1 MTIRVRLAIIFM
13 AAVSLMLAIA
23 LYGPIP
29 QDLRYHQFADN
40 QSAAGIAN
48 GWSVLSNIPFLIV
61 GLFGLVALER
71 NDSAVGDAGVLQISR
86 LFFTGLMLTAFG
98 SAYYHLAPT
107 NESLMWDRI
116 PMSISFMAF
125 FCFVL
130 AMHINKRTGIILL
143 WPLLGLGLAS
153 VLYWSYTE
161 SIGNGDLR
169 FYIVVQFLPVV
180 LIPLILAI
188 FPTRSYQSSFIWL
201 IIGLYVFAKLLEFYD
216 QPLYDMINIGGH
228 TLKHIVASLTGIVF
242 LKALNST
249 SQSGQGT

>member
-1 MTIRVRLAIIFM
+1 MTTRARLAILFI
-13 AAVSLMLAIA
+13 AAVSLMLAIV

-29 QDLRYHQFADN
+29 QDSRYHQFADN

-48 GWSVLSNIPFLIV
+48 VWSVISNIPFLIV
-61 GLFGLVALER
+61 GLFGLFALKN
-71 NDSAVGDAGVLQISR
+71 NDSADWDAGVLQISR
-86 LFFTGLMLTAFG
+86 LFFAGLMLTAFG

-116 PMSISFMAF
+116 PMAISFMAF

-130 AMHINKRTGIILL
+130 AMHINKRTGIVLL

-161 SIGNGDLR
+161 GIGNGDLR
-169 FYIVVQFLPVV
+169 FYAIVQFLPVV
-180 LIPLILAI
+180 LIPMILVM
-188 FPTRSYQSSFIWL
+188 FPTRSYQSSLIWL
-201 IIGLYVFAKLLEFYD
+201 IIGLYVFAKLLEYYD
-216 QPLYDMINIGGH
+216 LQLYDMINIGGH
-228 TLKHIVASLTGIVF
+228 TLKHVVASLTGIVF